1 MTIEE
6 LHFTYMDARDRIPQ
20 KRLANHATAGR
31 TVARSRLI
39 LKRVGIPETAPAKDF
54 GKKFNGLPLPK
65 HYVYGG
71 GAKEANDVRMA
82 RLLLTRTM
90 IDYYEERGID
100 VEPFNCWSRIR
111 LETPTVKRFTPAQG
125 LEERMVA
132 ACEALKDEDEEFY
145 KAYLLSYGF
154 GLRVSEVRRAKYGD
168 LYERNGGC
176 IIRIWKPKSIQGAS
190 SDDFQERPVQKE
202 WFNKVMT
209 YKTADEDRIVQCGKK
224 RLERRFPKFL
234 RERAGVDDER
244 PVHYLRKFA
253 GDRILR
259 ANDIWVTQMALG
271 HSSIDIT
278 SKIYVSLPQVF

>member
-6 LHFTYMDARDRIPQ
+6 LHFIYMDARDRIPQ
-20 KRLANHATAGR
+20 KRLANHATAAR

-82 RLLLTRTM
+82 RLLFTRTM

-111 LETPTVKRFTPAQG
+111 LETPTVRRFTPEEG
-125 LEERMVA
+125 LEERVVA
-132 ACEALKDEDEEFY
+132 ACEALKGVDDEFY
-145 KAYLLSYGF
+145 KAYLLAYGF
-154 GLRVSEVRRAKYGD
+154 GLRASEVRRARYGD

-190 SDDFQERPVQKE
+190 SEDFQERPVQRE
-202 WFNKVMT
+202 WFERVMAF
-209 YKTADEDRIVQCGKK
+209 KTADEDRIINCSKK
-224 RLERRFPKFL
+224 RFERKFPKFL
-234 RERAGVDDER
+234 LDAGISDSR
-244 PVHYLRKFA
+244 PIHYLRKFC
-253 GDRILR
+253 GDRVLR
-259 ANDIWVTQMALG
+259 GNDVWAAQMALG
-271 HSSIDIT
+271 HSSIDVT
-278 SKIYVSLPQVF
+278 SKIYVQIPNIN

>member
-39 LKRVGIPETAPAKDF
+39 LRRVGIPETADAKDF
-54 GKKFNGLPLPK
+54 GKKFDGWPLPK
-65 HYVYGG
+65 HYGYGG

-82 RLLLTRTM
+82 RLLFTRTM

-111 LETPTVKRFTPAQG
+111 LETPTVRRFTPEEG
-125 LEERMVA
+125 LEERVVD
-132 ACEALKDEDEEFY
+132 ACEALKGVDDEFY
-145 KAYLLSYGF
+145 KAYLLAYGF
-154 GLRVSEVRRAKYGD
+154 GLRASEVARAVYGD

-190 SDDFQERPVQKE
+190 SEDFQERPVQRE
-202 WFNKVMT
+202 WFDRVMA
-209 YKTADEDRIVQCGKK
+209 YKTADEDRIINCSKK
-224 RLERRFPKFL
+224 RVERKFPKFL
-234 RERAGVDDER
+234 RDAGISDSR
-244 PVHYLRKFA
+244 PVHYLRKFC
-253 GDRILR
+253 GDRVLR
-259 ANDIWVTQMALG
+259 GNDVWAAQMALG
-271 HSSIDIT
+271 HRSIDVT
-278 SKIYVSLPQVF
+278 SKIYVQIPNIK

>member
-6 LHFTYMDARDRIPQ
+6 LHFIYMDARDRIPQ
-20 KRLANHATAGR
+20 KRLANHATAAR

-82 RLLLTRTM
+82 RLLFTRTM

-111 LETPTVKRFTPAQG
+111 LETPTVRRFTPEEG
-125 LEERMVA
+125 LEERVVA
-132 ACEALKDEDEEFY
+132 ACEALKGVDDEFY
-145 KAYLLSYGF
+145 KAYLLAYGF
-154 GLRVSEVRRAKYGD
+154 GLRASEVARAVYGD

-176 IIRIWKPKSIQGAS
+176 IIRVWKPKSIQGAS
-190 SDDFQERPVQKE
+190 SEDFQERPVQRE
-202 WFNKVMT
+202 WFERVMAF
-209 YKTADEDRIVQCGKK
+209 KTAEEDRIINCSKK
-224 RLERRFPKFL
+224 RFERKFPKFL
-234 RERAGVDDER
+234 RDAGITDGR
-244 PVHYLRKFA
+244 PVHYLRKFC
-253 GDRILR
+253 GDRVLR
-259 ANDIWVTQMALG
+259 GNDVWAAQMALG
-271 HSSIDIT
+271 HSSIDVT
-278 SKIYVSLPQVF
+278 SKIYVQIPNIN

>member
-39 LKRVGIPETAPAKDF
+39 LRRVGIPETADAKDF
-54 GKKFNGLPLPK
+54 GKKFDGLPLPK

-82 RLLLTRTM
+82 RLLFTRTM

-111 LETPTVKRFTPAQG
+111 LETPTVRRFTPKEG
-125 LEERMVA
+125 LEERVVA
-132 ACEALKDEDEEFY
+132 ACEGLKGVDDEFY
-145 KAYLLSYGF
+145 KAYLLAYGF
-154 GLRVSEVRRAKYGD
+154 GLRASEVARAVYGD

-190 SDDFQERPVQKE
+190 SEDFQERPVQRE
-202 WFNKVMT
+202 WFDRVMAF
-209 YKTADEDRIVQCGKK
+209 KTADADRIINCSKK
-224 RLERRFPKFL
+224 RFERKFPKFL
-234 RERAGVDDER
+234 RDAGISDSR
-244 PVHYLRKFA
+244 PVHYLRKFC
-253 GDRILR
+253 GDRVLR
-259 ANDIWVTQMALG
+259 GNDVWAAQMALG
-271 HSSIDIT
+271 HSSIDVT
-278 SKIYVSLPQVF
+278 SKIYVQIPNIK